1 MTAPYDHD
9 ALWLKAKLFLN
20 RAMDEENVRSFDERA
35 LWATVALELLA
46 KAALARVSPLL
57 IAEPT
62 EEGINLL
69 IASGVLEGD
78 AQFVSVRAKTV
89 FVRCQRAF
97 RPFST
102 EEAQNLT
109 RARNGYLHGA
119 AAAFTQM
126 PEEAWWPLYWRQ
138 AVILNSA
145 CERQISDLVGHDR
158 ESIVENHLVQNRKNI
173 EHRTEMLIEQAKL
186 RLAQHNAG
194 TLPAKVA
201 KLWQPGLDR
210 SVSMA
215 RSEGAACPACGQVGV
230 IEGEIIRDR
239 EWTTEAISQDDYEIV
254 VTLTVFSEHFSC
266 ANCGL
271 VLDRPELIEEAGLDT
286 LFAVQG
292 AEDDLPDFEGDY
304 GND

>member
-1 MTAPYDHD
+1 MTAPYDHN
-9 ALWLKAKLFLN
+9 ALWLKAKLFVN
-20 RAMDEENVRSFDERA
+20 RAMDADEIRSFDERA
-35 LWATVALELLA
+35 LWATFALELLA

-69 IASGVLEGD
+69 IASGIVEGD

-89 FVRCQRAF
+89 FTRCQRAF
-97 RPFST
+97 RPFNSD
-102 EEAQNLT
+102 EAQNLV

-119 AAAFTQM
+119 TAGFTPI
-126 PEEAWWPLYWRQ
+126 PEDGWWPLYWRQ
-138 AVILNSA
+138 AIILNSA
-145 CERQISDLVGHDR
+145 CERQVSDLVGHDR
-158 ESIVENHLVQNRKNI
+158 ESIVENHLLKNRKNI
-173 EHRTEMLIEQAKL
+173 EHRTEMLVEQAKL
-186 RLAQHNAG
+186 RLTQHKAG

-201 KLWQPGLDR
+201 SLWQPGLDR

-215 RSEGAACPACGQVGV
+215 HSEGAVCPACGEIGV
-230 IEGEIIRDR
+230 IEGEIIHDRD
-239 EWTTEAISQDDYEIV
+239 WTTEAIGEDDYEIV
-254 VTLTVFSEHFSC
+254 VTLKVYSEHFSC

-271 VLDRPELIEEAGLDT
+271 VLDRPELIEEAGLDST
-286 LFAVQG
+286 FVALG